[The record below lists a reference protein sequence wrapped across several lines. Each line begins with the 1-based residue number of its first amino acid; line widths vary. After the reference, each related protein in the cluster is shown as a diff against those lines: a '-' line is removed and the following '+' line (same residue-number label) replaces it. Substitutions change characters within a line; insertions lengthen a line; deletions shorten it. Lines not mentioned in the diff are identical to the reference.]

1 MNPLKQLEQCG
12 QSPWLDFVRRSLI
25 EKGELKTLIDRDGLK
40 GVTSNPSIFEKA
52 IGGSDEYLDDLNEFQ
67 KQGQHKPGE
76 LYEHLAI
83 ADIQAG
89 ADVLRTV
96 YDATAKRDG
105 YISLEVSPDLAN
117 DTSQTVD
124 EARRLW
130 RTVKRDNLM
139 VKVPGTKAGVPAI
152 RTLIGEGLNINVTL
166 LFGLREYEAVVEAYI
181 SGLEELAKSG
191 GDLSG
196 VASVAS
202 FFVSRIDALL
212 DKKIDAAIA
221 KGADKSKL
229 DPLRN
234 KIAIANAKVAYQR
247 YKELFSGPRWQAL
260 ADKGARTQ
268 RLLWASTSTKN
279 PSLPDTLYVDN
290 LIGRDTVNTLPPA
303 TMDAFRDHGKAVAGT
318 VESNV
323 DEAHAQLDALKAAGI
338 SLDEVTDE
346 LVIDGVKQFSDA
358 FAKLMEAVAKRRE
371 DARPAA

>member
-25 EKGELKTLIDRDGLK
+25 QKGELKTLIDRDGLK

-52 IGGSDEYLDDLNEFQ
+52 IGGSDEYLDDLNKFQ
-67 KQGQHKPGE
+67 RQGKHTPGE

-96 YDATAKRDG
+96 YDATKRRDG

-117 DTSQTVD
+117 DTKQSID

-130 RTVKRDNLM
+130 RTVGRDNLM
-139 VKVPGTKAGVPAI
+139 VKVPGTEAGVPAI
-152 RTLIGEGLNINVTL
+152 RTLISEGLNINVTL
-166 LFGLREYEAVVEAYI
+166 LFGIGAYEKVVEAYI

-191 GDLSG
+191 GDVSR

-212 DKKIDAAIA
+212 DKKIDAAVA
-221 KGADKSKL
+221 KGADKAAL

-234 KIAIANAKVAYQR
+234 KIAIANAKLAYER
-247 YKELFSGPRWQAL
+247 YKVLFSGAAL
-260 ADKGARTQ
+260 GGAGGQ
-268 RLLWASTSTKN
+268 
-279 PSLPDTLYVDN
+279 
-290 LIGRDTVNTLPPA
+290 GRAHPA
-303 TMDAFRDHGKAVAGT
+303 PAVGF
-318 VESNV
+318 
-323 DEAHAQLDALKAAGI
+323 DEHEEPVAAGYPVRGHA
-338 SLDEVTDE
+338 DRARYRQHDAAGD
-346 LVIDGVKQFSDA
+346 DGRLSRSWPCGA
-358 FAKLMEAVAKRRE
+358 G
-371 DARPAA
+371 

>member
-1 MNPLKQLEQCG
+1 MNPLKQLEECG

-25 EKGELKTLIDRDGLK
+25 HKGELKTLIDRDGLK
-40 GVTSNPSIFEKA
+40 GVTSNPAIFEKA
-52 IGGSDEYLDDLNEFQ
+52 IGGSDEYVDDLNKFQ
-67 KQGQHKPGE
+67 KQGQHTPGE

-89 ADVLRTV
+89 ADVLRTE
-96 YDATAKRDG
+96 YDATKGRDG

-117 DTSQTVD
+117 DTKATVD

-130 RTVKRDNLM
+130 RTVGRDNLM
-139 VKVPGTKAGVPAI
+139 VKVPGTEAGVPAI

-166 LFGLREYEAVVEAYI
+166 LFGIGAYEKVADAYI

-191 GDLSG
+191 GDLSRS
-196 VASVAS
+196 ASVAS

-234 KIAIANAKVAYQR
+234 KIAIANAKVAYER
-247 YKELFSGPRWQAL
+247 YRVLFSGSRWEAL
-260 ADKGARTQ
+260 AAKGARTQ

-290 LIGRDTVNTLPPA
+290 LIGRDTVNTMPPA
-303 TMDAFRDHGKAVAGT
+303 TMDAFRDHGRAVPDT
-318 VESNV
+318 VESRL
-323 DEAHAQLDALKAAGI
+323 DEAHAQLKSLADNGI
-338 SLDEVTDE
+338 SLDEITSE
-346 LVIDGVKQFSDA
+346 LVVDGVKQFSDA
-358 FAKLMEAVAKRRE
+358 FAKLMDAVARRRE